1 MFCPHCG
8 NQLPNGARFCSRCGN
23 DVSGDSP
30 TQRIPR
36 PEMQPKYQQDAP
48 EPPDSGRR
56 TAKIILIAAIIAVIA
71 VIVVAGSILIR
82 NNVETQRAAR
92 DAQQALR
99 EAEEKGAMYGSAV
112 PETEESGGDASDN
125 SDDTE
130 DEEEHVAASVPEEPD
145 RDEIEE
151 EEADDDPVAQ
161 DGEAPRHSEAY
172 TNFRDRLDDL
182 QDEYAD
188 AIPGGNTGEMVQN
201 SSDLYK
207 RCDDL
212 LNEIYQ
218 HIKANMDSDS
228 FAILREDEREWI
240 KERDAKA
247 EDDASDWVG
256 GSGYGPIYTAS
267 LIEST
272 LDRCEFLMGYVE

>member
-1 MFCPHCG
+1 MYCPNCG
-8 NQLPNGARFCSRCGN
+8 NHLPDGARFCSRCGN

-36 PEMQPKYQQDAP
+36 PEPRYPM
-48 EPPDSGRR
+48 PDTRTSGSGGR
-56 TAKIILIAAIIAVIA
+56 TTKIVLIVAILAVIA
-71 VIVVAGSILIR
+71 VIVVAGSIVIR
-82 NNVETQRAAR
+82 NNVTTQRAAR
-92 DAQQALR
+92 DAQQALA
-99 EAEEKGAMYGSAV
+99 EAEEKSSMFADTDAK
-112 PETEESGGDASDN
+112 EKESGETPEDDEASD
-125 SDDTE
+125 
-130 DEEEHVAASVPEEPD
+130 DEKQAPAASVEDED
-145 RDEIEE
+145 EDEIEE
-151 EEADDDPVAQ
+151 EDDPVAQ

-172 TNFRDRLDDL
+172 TDFRDRLDDL

-188 AIPGGNTGEMVQN
+188 GIPGGNTGEMVQN
-201 SSDLYK
+201 SNDLYK

-218 HIKANMDSDS
+218 HIKANLDSDS
-228 FAILREDEREWI
+228 FAILREDELDWI

-247 EDDASDWVG
+247 EDDASDWEG

-272 LDRCEFLMGYVE
+272 LDRCEYLMGYVQ